1 MMPDGP
7 LRDALQELGDEGT
20 LSAADLTKARR
31 LFARALETPGGLRIQ
46 TIHSFCA
53 TLLRRF
59 PLEAGVAPAFQEL
72 DDRAAELIRAEI
84 LEDMADRTDKALI
97 AELALGFSGEDFAT
111 LAQEVCAQ
119 RGAFAQ
125 SLTETELR
133 DLFGLSPQ
141 ETDPSVLASVFLGDE
156 AALFGRIVPILR
168 GGKSTDQSTADTLAA
183 IDLSTPSLATLAA
196 LEAVFVYGADTKQ
209 PNCAK
214 TDRLPTKDCRPALG
228 ADLDR
233 LHDLMRRVETARP
246 RRIALAAAARSAL
259 MHRFAARFL
268 PRYEAAKAARG
279 RLDFDD
285 LIQRAKALLTDRS
298 VAAWVLFRLDGG
310 IDHILV
316 DEAQDTAPDQWRIIE
331 LLTAEF
337 TAGEGARPGGRTL
350 FVVGDKKQS
359 IYSFQ
364 GADVAAFD
372 RKQRDFQAGFHAADL
387 PFQALELEYSFRS
400 SQAVL
405 RLVDQTFGS
414 RFPAALG
421 DHIHHIAYKDA
432 MPGRVD
438 LWPLI
443 EPVKTEADAEWEN
456 PVDLVAETHHTAR
469 LARQI
474 AEHIRDLIAAGTTIP
489 VDPREDARG
498 FRPVRAGDFLI
509 LVQRRSALFSEII
522 RACKKAGLP
531 IAGADRLK
539 LGAELAVKDI
549 TALLSFLSTAE
560 DDLSLAAVLRS
571 PLFGW
576 TEDELHRLAQPRR
589 GFLWE
594 ALRKDPQHTET
605 IAVLQDLRDQ
615 ADFLRPYELIDRL
628 LTRHDGRRRLI
639 ARLGQE
645 AEDGIDELL
654 NKAIS
659 YESAEVPSLTGFLVW
674 LETGEIEVKRQM
686 DSAGDRIRVM
696 TVHGAKGLE
705 APIVILPDTTDRTGR
720 DGGELL
726 RLADGT
732 AVWKTPADDSPPEV
746 AEAREA
752 RRSRLAEE
760 NLRLLYV
767 ALTRAQ
773 CWLIIA
779 GAGDVKTERKTGAK
793 DPLDWAWYAQV
804 QAGMLAV
811 GAVAAPDGTMRY
823 QTGDWPAPLPDAT
836 EKPLAQAV
844 TLPDWAITAAPVVEK
859 PLPPLSP
866 SDLGG
871 AKALPGEGME
881 VEVALA
887 RGTALHLMLEHL
899 PAMPPD
905 QRAAVAARL
914 ATGDDQLAAEALRL
928 LARPELAH
936 VFAPNSLVEVPGLA
950 RLDGRQISGAI
961 DRLIVMPERILAVDF
976 KSNRVVPNDAADI
989 PEGILRQLGAYEAAL
1004 TQIWPDRPV
1013 EVAIIWTRTAQLM
1026 PVPCNIVRAALQRA
1040 AIS

>member
-1 MMPDGP
+1 
-7 LRDALQELGDEGT
+7 
-20 LSAADLTKARR
+20 
-31 LFARALETPGGLRIQ
+31 
-46 TIHSFCA
+46 
-53 TLLRRF
+53 
-59 PLEAGVAPAFQEL
+59 
-72 DDRAAELIRAEI
+72 
-84 LEDMADRTDKALI
+84 
-97 AELALGFSGEDFAT
+97 
-111 LAQEVCAQ
+111 
-119 RGAFAQ
+119 
-125 SLTETELR
+125 
-133 DLFGLSPQ
+133 
-141 ETDPSVLASVFLGDE
+141 
-156 AALFGRIVPILR
+156 
-168 GGKSTDQSTADTLAA
+168 
-183 IDLSTPSLATLAA
+183 
-196 LEAVFVYGADTKQ
+196 
-209 PNCAK
+209 
-214 TDRLPTKDCRPALG
+214 
-228 ADLDR
+228 
-233 LHDLMRRVETARP
+233 MRRVETARP

-285 LIQRAKALLTDRS
+285 LIQCAKALLTDRS

-522 RACKKAGLP
+522 RACKNAGLP

-549 TALLSFLSTAE
+549 TALLSFLATAE

-823 QTGDWPAPLPDAT
+823 QTGDWPAPLPDAI

-914 ATGDDQLAAEALRL
+914 AAGDDQLAAEALRL

-936 VFAPNSLVEVPGLA
+936 VFAPNSLVEVPVLA

-961 DRLIVMPERILAVDF
+961 DRLIVTPERILAVDF

-1004 TQIWPDRPV
+1004 SQIWPDRPV
-1013 EVAIIWTRTAQLM
+1013 EVAILWTRTAQLM